1 MKNYI
6 PLILG
11 MMAVT
16 YIPRLVPLVFLTE
29 RPLHP
34 LLKRFLLYI
43 PYTALSA
50 LIVSGVMQA
59 SSGMELATIL
69 GIGAAGILSWFRGGL
84 VFVGNRFHHSLISGS
99 EFLNKSQSVS
109 L

>member
-1 MKNYI
+1 MKNYL
-6 PLILG
+6 PLIMG

-16 YIPRLVPLVFLTE
+16 YLPRLIPLLILTE

-50 LIVSGVMQA
+50 LIVRGIMQ
-59 SSGMELATIL
+59 STPDMRLAAL
-69 GIGAAGILSWFRGGL
+69 AGIAAAGLCSWFKGGL
-84 VFVGNRFHHSLISGS
+84 VLSVLASIIASLL
-99 EFLNKSQSVS
+99 FLCF
-109 L
+109 

>member
-1 MKNYI
+1 MKNYL
-6 PLILG
+6 PLIFG

-16 YIPRLVPLVFLTE
+16 YIPRLIPLIILTE

-34 LLKRFLLYI
+34 LVKRFLLYI

-50 LIVSGVMQA
+50 LIVRGVMQA

-69 GIGAAGILSWFRGGL
+69 GIGAAGICSWFKGD
-84 VFVGNRFHHSLISGS
+84 LILSVAVS
-99 EFLNKSQSVS
+99 ILTSFLILSRLN
-109 L
+109 